1 MDYVCLSHTV
11 GGFANINY
19 ADSTPY
25 IRTSEI
31 YAEIFISLH
40 QLVTKNQIQNAKL
53 LCFYFCCNS
62 KENRLSLG
70 LSFWIATT
78 TKIKA
83 RKFCISYQ
91 VFSRWQMQRNKHK
104 NEKKM
109 NTCPCFSSFPSTQLH
124 TSVLV
129 SKCWLVLES
138 RYIRHV
144 SMQQAWSLVWPHIFV
159 KFYRTILYD
168 QNQKVPW

>member
-1 MDYVCLSHTV
+1 MQIVHPTYVHPKFTQKFLFRCISWWLKTKSKMPNYFAFIFVAIQKRTGCLWVCLFELQQQQKSKQENFV
-11 GGFANINY
+11 FRIRFSVAGRCNEIN
-19 ADSTPY
+19 
-25 IRTSEI
+25 IRT
-31 YAEIFISLH
+31 
-40 QLVTKNQIQNAKL
+40 
-53 LCFYFCCNS
+53 
-62 KENRLSLG
+62 
-70 LSFWIATT
+70 
-78 TKIKA
+78 
-83 RKFCISYQ
+83 
-91 VFSRWQMQRNKHK
+91 
-104 NEKKM
+104 KKM
-109 NTCPCFSSFPSTQLH
+109 KTCPCFSSFPSTHLH